1 MDKNLHH
8 WNTSGILRIGILIIF
23 TISLLV
29 GCKPPEV
36 TGTAVVPTATVQT
49 RTPTLKATTTRTVTP
64 TSTQP
69 QCPEIKGT
77 VERLSF
83 ESDLLQKPQY
93 ISVYFPPCYEPHP
106 VSRYPVIYLLHAQTY
121 ADDQYQRL
129 GAVAEADVL
138 ISSGER
144 VPFIMVMPFEEDND
158 KYSGNNPYFQVLL
171 GEIVPWVDDSF
182 PTCTDKT
189 CRVIDGI
196 SRGAAWAMKCG
207 LASPEIFFRVAAH
220 SLPGFNNAEQLVR
233 DWLTGENLD
242 DLPVIHMDAGKSDY
256 FISETRKFD
265 ALLTSMGVSHMYIE
279 NEGNHDEK
287 YWESNMKEYIIW
299 DSDGWIPVPNR

>member
-1 MDKNLHH
+1 
-8 WNTSGILRIGILIIF
+8 LRIGILIIF

-29 GCKPPEV
+29 GCKTPEV
-36 TGTAVVPTATVQT
+36 TGTAVVPTAKIQGN
-49 RTPTLKATTTRTVTP
+49 TPTLKATTTRTVTP
-64 TSTQP
+64 TSTP
-69 QCPEIKGT
+69 LHCPENEGNI
-77 VERLSF
+77 VRLSF
-83 ESDLLQKPQY
+83 ESDLLEKPQY

-144 VPFIMVMPFEEDND
+144 HPFILVMPFEEDNAN
-158 KYSGNNPYFQVLL
+158 YSGSTPYYQVLL
-171 GEIVPWVDDSF
+171 GEIIPWVDDMF
-182 PTCTDKT
+182 PTCTEKA

-207 LASPEIFFRVAAH
+207 LATPELFARVSAH

-233 DWLTGENLD
+233 GWMEGENLN
-242 DLPVIHMDAGKSDY
+242 DLPLIHMDAGKSDY
-256 FISETRKFD
+256 FITETRKFD
-265 ALLTSMGVSHMYIE
+265 ALLTSMGVNHAYIE
-279 NEGNHDEK
+279 NEGNHDEI

-299 DSDGWIPVPNR
+299 DSDGWMPVPNR